1 MMALRTAFC
10 CFVLFAC
17 LSSALGDK
25 TRTRYT
31 NYPQYNEENVPQMA
45 SNNLYD
51 YLEQGS
57 QAQELPRFRDD
68 PATTT
73 PTTTAVTTPDG
84 QPVLTAPTSDQ
95 VLPPEPAAA
104 NPANNPSEPLLV
116 SPAPAKTP
124 VIIGN
129 TPVNGPTP
137 VRIPSQSEQQQVQAQ
152 QAEEA
157 DPEMVKLD
165 SALEAVKEDIMTNSK
180 KIADEKKWVKAV
192 TKITASYEEKV
203 KRVEEHIIVLRKEQ
217 KKLFTKKKQI
227 ENLKL
232 QRRLEAKLR
241 DANDELTALQESL
254 KNVQVKNEELNKSHM
269 DLRATIINIENQL
282 AKLKGEDAKL
292 KEGEGEQVKSEVQ
305 AQLEGEGLQ
314 VDDGDQGAASSD
326 GSSDD
331 VSP

>member
-1 MMALRTAFC
+1 MTLRTAIC
-10 CFVLFAC
+10 CFVLFVS
-17 LSSALGDK
+17 LTSVLGDK
-25 TRTRYT
+25 SRTRYS

-45 SNNLYD
+45 GNNLYD
-51 YLEQGS
+51 YLEGS
-57 QAQELPRFRDD
+57 QQQQQQLPRFRED
-68 PATTT
+68 PAPTVA
-73 PTTTAVTTPDG
+73 PTTDG
-84 QPVLTAPTSDQ
+84 QAPLTAPTADQ

-104 NPANNPSEPLLV
+104 TANPSEPLII
-116 SPAPAKTP
+116 SPAPAASKTP
-124 VIIGN
+124 VII
-129 TPVNGPTP
+129 NGASNSVSGPMP
-137 VRIPSQSEQQQVQAQ
+137 VRIPSQAEQQQVQAQ

-203 KRVEEHIIVLRKEQ
+203 KRVEEHIIVLRKDQ
-217 KKLFTKKKQI
+217 KSLFTKKKQI

-292 KEGEGEQVKSEVQ
+292 KEGEGEEVKSEVQ
-305 AQLEGEGLQ
+305 STLDAEGLA
-314 VDDGDQGAASSD
+314 VGDGDQGATDNSDSSE
-326 GSSDD
+326 D

>member
-1 MMALRTAFC
+1 MTLRTAIC

-17 LSSALGDK
+17 LTSVLGDK
-25 TRTRYT
+25 TRTKYSQ
-31 NYPQYNEENVPQMA
+31 YPQYNEENVPQMA
-45 SNNLYD
+45 GNNLYD
-51 YLEQGS
+51 YIEGS
-57 QAQELPRFRDD
+57 SQQQQQLPRFRED
-68 PATTT
+68 PAGTVT
-73 PTTTAVTTPDG
+73 PTTTEG
-84 QPVLTAPTSDQ
+84 TAPTPTADQ

-104 NPANNPSEPLLV
+104 TAPVTEPVVLSPPTSKNN
-116 SPAPAKTP
+116 

-129 TPVNGPTP
+129 GDTPQPGPMP
-137 VRIPSQSEQQQVQAQ
+137 VRIPSQAEQQQVQAQ

-203 KRVEEHIIVLRKEQ
+203 KRVEEHIIVLRKDQ
-217 KKLFTKKKQI
+217 KALFQKKKQI

-241 DANDELTALQESL
+241 DANEELTALQESL

-269 DLRATIINIENQL
+269 DLRATIITIENQL

-292 KEGEGEQVKSEVQ
+292 KEGEGEEVKSEVQ
-305 AQLEGEGLQ
+305 STLDAEGLA
-314 VDDGDQGAASSD
+314 VGDGDQGATDSESSEED
-326 GSSDD
+326 
-331 VSP
+331 SP

>member
-1 MMALRTAFC
+1 MALRTAIC
-10 CFVLFAC
+10 CFVLLAC
-17 LSSALGDK
+17 LSSVYGDK
-25 TRTRYT
+25 TRSRYS

-45 SNNLYD
+45 GSNLYD
-51 YLEQGS
+51 YLEQG
-57 QAQELPRFRDD
+57 AQVQERFRDAPSASPSSAAPTIPSSQT
-68 PATTT
+68 PAI
-73 PTTTAVTTPDG
+73 
-84 QPVLTAPTSDQ
+84 TAPSASD

-104 NPANNPSEPLLV
+104 SA
-116 SPAPAKTP
+116 SPAI
-124 VIIGN
+124 VIGAGN
-129 TPVNGPTP
+129 TPQPAGPQP
-137 VRIPSQSEQQQVQAQ
+137 VRIPTQSQQQQIQAQ

-157 DPEMVKLD
+157 DPDMVKVD

-232 QRRLEAKLR
+232 QRRLEGKLHE
-241 DANDELTALQESL
+241 ANDELTALQTSL
-254 KNVQVKNEELNKSHM
+254 KSVEIKNEELNKSHM

-292 KEGEGEQVKSEVQ
+292 KEGEGEEVKSEVQ

-314 VDDGDQGAASSD
+314 VDDGDQGAAA
-326 GSSDD
+326 GEGSDD

>member
-45 SNNLYD
+45 TNNLYD

-57 QAQELPRFRDD
+57 QAQQERFRED
-68 PATTT
+68 PAASSSSA
-73 PTTTAVTTPDG
+73 PVTTPDG
-84 QPVLTAPTSDQ
+84 QAVLTAPSAEQ

-104 NPANNPSEPLLV
+104 NPANNPAEPLVV

-137 VRIPSQSEQQQVQAQ
+137 VRIPSQQEQEQVQAQ

-217 KKLFTKKKQI
+217 KKLYTKKKQV

-241 DANDELTALQESL
+241 DANDELTALQTSL
-254 KNVQVKNEELNKSHM
+254 KSVQVKNEELNKSHM

-305 AQLEGEGLQ
+305 AQLENEGLQ
-314 VDDGDQGAASSD
+314 VDDGDQGAANND
-326 GSSDD
+326 ASSDD